1 MGYVKTV
8 WVNGEAPAIS
18 ADNLNNLES
27 QYDEAKSDID
37 DVAAD
42 LTTHETD
49 TEAHGR
55 TGGVLPLTQLPA
67 LPENYVWRGN
77 SSNRPEAVSFD
88 PSSAIPTGV
97 ICMWSG
103 TLASIPSG
111 WALCD
116 GNNGTPNLLD
126 RFVVGVPTNGT
137 NPGATGGSTSKTTTG
152 HKHTNPNTGSS
163 GSHNHNIDIG
173 LGGQHGHA
181 ILVDSQ
187 YVQWQ
192 DGYSAEGTFGVGGTY
207 TTTTDGTLHIHNA
220 SSGYG
225 GAHYHTQG
233 NTGTSTDTITDIRPK
248 YYALAFIMKL

>member
-8 WVNGEAPAIS
+8 WTNGEAPAIS
-18 ADNLNNLES
+18 ADNLNKLES

-55 TGGVLPLTQLPA
+55 TGGILPLTQLPA

-88 PSSAIPTGV
+88 TSSAIPTGV

-152 HKHTNPNTGSS
+152 HNHAGSSGSAGSHGHSGSTSTSGSHGHSPSGHQIREGETTGSRLAIYSLSADGSHDHSVSISAS
-163 GSHNHNIDIG
+163 GSHNHSVSIG
-173 LGGQHGHA
+173 
-181 ILVDSQ
+181 
-187 YVQWQ
+187 
-192 DGYSAEGTFGVGGTY
+192 T
-207 TTTTDGTLHIHNA
+207 N
-220 SSGYG
+220 
-225 GAHYHTQG
+225 
-233 NTGTSTDTITDIRPK
+233 TDTIADIRPK

>member
-1 MGYVKTV
+1 MTYVKNYPGGWQPGT
-8 WVNGEAPAIS
+8 GGGTPITHLALDHIET
-18 ADNLNNLES
+18 
-27 QYDEAKSDID
+27 QYDEAASDLNTHKSDP
-37 DVAAD
+37 
-42 LTTHETD
+42 T
-49 TEAHGR
+49 AHGR
-55 TGGVLPLTQLPA
+55 TGGILPLTQLPA

-152 HKHTNPNTGSS
+152 HKHAGSSGSAGSHGHSGSTSTSGSHGHSPSGHQIREGETPGSRLAIYSLSADGSHDHSVSISAS
-163 GSHNHNIDIG
+163 GSHNHSVSIG
-173 LGGQHGHA
+173 
-181 ILVDSQ
+181 
-187 YVQWQ
+187 
-192 DGYSAEGTFGVGGTY
+192 T
-207 TTTTDGTLHIHNA
+207 N
-220 SSGYG
+220 
-225 GAHYHTQG
+225 
-233 NTGTSTDTITDIRPK
+233 TDTITDIRPK